1 MTSLT
6 INPAGPLKGVIR
18 VPGDKSIT
26 HRAIMLSALANG
38 ETTITGY
45 CPGEDCLNTIRA
57 FRAMG
62 VHIEERAASLH
73 VYGKGQWGLTEPD
86 GPLDCGNSGTGIRL
100 LAGLLAGQDFFT
112 VLTGDDSIRRR

>member
-1 MTSLT
+1 MSALT
-6 INPAGPLKGVIR
+6 IHPAGPLKGTIS

-45 CPGEDCLNTIRA
+45 CPGEDCLNTARA

-62 VHIEERAASLH
+62 IQIEESLANLH
-73 VYGKGQWGLTEPD
+73 VYGKGQWGLTEPES
-86 GPLDCGNSGTGIRL
+86 PINCGNSGTGIRL
-100 LAGLLAGQDFFT
+100 C
-112 VLTGDDSIRRR
+112 